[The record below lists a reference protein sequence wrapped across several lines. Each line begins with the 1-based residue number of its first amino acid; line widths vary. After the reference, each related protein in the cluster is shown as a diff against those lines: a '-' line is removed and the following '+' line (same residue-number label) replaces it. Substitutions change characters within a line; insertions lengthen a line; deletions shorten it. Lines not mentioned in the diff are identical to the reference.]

1 MPKTLDQHID
11 GLQKFLNG
19 NDTDDEKT
27 KQVARLA
34 IVKQAAQDM
43 SPEDKKEAR
52 KAFDEEDK
60 DTDKKDSMDTPEKD
74 TDKKDSMDEP
84 EKEDKKDSKKS
95 KKGKSGMDEE
105 EKDEKIASLTATVTT
120 LVAQPTI
127 DKMLKARTDSGMPQ
141 EEVVK
146 FGKSLYGKS
155 IDEITQR
162 YKEDQHLFKQSLVG
176 STPQESGL
184 PFNGKDDLM
193 LTGAD
198 TGDKTMEEMLSA

>member
-11 GLQKFLNG
+11 GLQNFLNG
-19 NDTDDEKT
+19 NDDTDDEKT
-27 KQVARLA
+27 QKATRLA
-34 IVKQAAQDM
+34 IIKQASQDM
-43 SPEDKKEAR
+43 SPEEKKEAR

-60 DTDKKDSMDTPEKD
+60 DTDKKDSMDEPDK
-74 TDKKDSMDEP
+74 DKKDSMDEP
-84 EKEDKKDSKKS
+84 DKDKKDSKKS

-127 DKMLKARTDSGMPQ
+127 EKMLKARTDSGMPQ

-155 IDEITQR
+155 IDEINQR
-162 YKEDQHLFKQSLVG
+162 YKEDQHLFKPLVG
-176 STPQESGL
+176 STPQGSEL
-184 PFNGKDDLM
+184 PFNGTDDLM
-193 LTGAD
+193 LNAGDT